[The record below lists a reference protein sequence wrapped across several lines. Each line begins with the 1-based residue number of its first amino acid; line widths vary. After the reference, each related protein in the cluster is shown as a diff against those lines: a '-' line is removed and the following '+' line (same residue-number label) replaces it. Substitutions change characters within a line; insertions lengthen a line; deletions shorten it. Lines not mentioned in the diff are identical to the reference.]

1 MRTHQSYA
9 RHMSMERIDFIDAY
23 CDYWCERC
31 RFTMRCAGF
40 DRHVAIAMCDGDA
53 DAAFELALP
62 RPDPVQVE
70 GKEPPAWRVQLL
82 EHQPTD
88 SEIAETSRQLEARNR
103 RVRESELSKS
113 SSDYMIAS
121 HRWFEAHEERVR
133 SGADPIVVE
142 ALEVVHWDS
151 SLISAKLYRAM
162 SGREDFR
169 DGEDVEE
176 SPVQNDWNGSAKVA
190 ILSLTRST
198 AAWRVIATA
207 TADSGAAALGKSAAR
222 LLEMTRAEFPRA
234 MDFVRPGFDEP
245 CR

>member
-1 MRTHQSYA
+1 
-9 RHMSMERIDFIDAY
+9 
-23 CDYWCERC
+23 
-31 RFTMRCAGF
+31 
-40 DRHVAIAMCDGDA
+40 
-53 DAAFELALP
+53 
-62 RPDPVQVE
+62 
-70 GKEPPAWRVQLL
+70 
-82 EHQPTD
+82 
-88 SEIAETSRQLEARNR
+88 
-103 RVRESELSKS
+103 
-113 SSDYMIAS
+113 
-121 HRWFEAHEERVR
+121 
-133 SGADPIVVE
+133 
-142 ALEVVHWDS
+142 
-151 SLISAKLYRAM
+151 M

-198 AAWRVIATA
+198 AAWRVIGTA